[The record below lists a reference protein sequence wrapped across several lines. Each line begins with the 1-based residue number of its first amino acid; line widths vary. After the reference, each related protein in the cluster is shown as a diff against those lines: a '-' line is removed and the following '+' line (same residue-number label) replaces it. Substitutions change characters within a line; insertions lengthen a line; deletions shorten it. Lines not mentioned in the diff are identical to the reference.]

1 MSISAFVQ
9 TESTGDVCI
18 RIKGA
23 LEYEDLAPLF
33 CSLVKLSKENPASFI
48 TIDVD
53 KLEFVG
59 SSGIGNLVEGLN
71 VLLKKKCRLRLAN
84 VRVEFKRIFALYKL
98 SPISMIEEESE
109 EEEESVTP
117 KNSKHR
123 ILHGRA

>member
-1 MSISAFVQ
+1 MAITAYVQ
-9 TESTGDVCI
+9 TESTGDVCV

-33 CSLVKLSKENPASFI
+33 CTLVKLSKEHPASFI

-53 KLEFVG
+53 KMEFVG

-84 VRVEFKRIFALYKL
+84 VRIEFKRIFSLYNL
-98 SPISMIEEESE
+98 ATLPMIEEEHE
-109 EEEESVTP
+109 EEDETIS
-117 KNSKHR
+117 SKISKR
-123 ILHGRA
+123 IYIHS